1 MTALTWDDTSKRQY
15 EMGTDHG
22 VLYPMTDGGV
32 YENGVVWNGL
42 TSVSESPEGAEA
54 NDMYADNI
62 KYASLRSAETFGAT
76 IEAYTFPDEFI
87 PCDGGY
93 VDESAPGVNFGQQN
107 RAKFG
112 FSYRTQIGNDVSSE
126 AGYKQ
131 HLVYGATASPS
142 EKSYETINDSPEAIT
157 LSWEISADP
166 VSVEGHPELKPVATI
181 TIDSTK
187 VDPTKLAALE
197 KKLYGDESNEPTLP
211 LPGEIYT
218 MMTVIDPT
226 VHVTSVTV
234 EPDSLSLT
242 EGDSQQITVTVNP
255 PNATDKT
262 YTISSSDPGKVTVH
276 GTTIAGVVPTTSPVT
291 VTVRT
296 NDGGFT
302 DTVSVTVTARPP
314 IGDDT
319 TNIVGKAIVGKAVL

>member
-126 AGYKQ
+126 AGYKL

-291 VTVRT
+291 VTVHT

>member
-126 AGYKQ
+126 AGYKL

>member
-1 MTALTWDDTSKRQY
+1 MTALTWDDTGKRQY

-22 VLYPMTDGGV
+22 VLYPMTDAGV
-32 YENGVVWNGL
+32 YENGVAWNGL

-93 VDESAPGVNFGQQN
+93 IDENAPGVNFGQQN

-112 FSYRTQIGNDVSSE
+112 FSYRTQIGNDVSGE
-126 AGYKQ
+126 AGYKL

-166 VSVEGHPELKPVATI
+166 VAVEGHSELKPVATI
-181 TIDSTK
+181 TIDSIK

-211 LPGEIYT
+211 LPGEVYS
-218 MMTVIDPT
+218 MMTAVIDPT
-226 VHVTSVTV
+226 IHVTGVTV

-242 EGDSQQITVTVNP
+242 EGDRQQITVTVNP
-255 PNATDKT
+255 LNATDKA
-262 YTISSSDPGKVTVH
+262 YSIKSSDRGKVAAD
-276 GTTIAGVVPTTSPVT
+276 GTTITGVSPHQQPRDRDRSHERRRFHGHGERDRY
-291 VTVRT
+291 RT
-296 NDGGFT
+296 P
-302 DTVSVTVTARPP
+302 ACWW
-314 IGDDT
+314 
-319 TNIVGKAIVGKAVL
+319 